1 MPSLR
6 PTRRS
11 SRTSSPLVRNT
22 NDSPAPAPVSEPRK
36 ESGQTLLDGWV
47 EPPLKS
53 PTASFE
59 DHGFVRQGVLEHMA
73 PLGAL
78 PSAKLKAK
86 LRGDSHK
93 RSNLGKNGVASAVE
107 EGTETPEESTPPV
120 DSRRSESPKP
130 EERLPELPVNKAEE
144 QDDDY
149 VPNGTKSSSRAAK
162 GAKKNEAV
170 ATEPRRAS
178 AASTSHGIPTS
189 RTPFGRKRLQVV
201 VEAAVERAKKVG
213 NPNLGLAVR
222 HIFEESLHDQ
232 SLADLLDVILA
243 KRPTPEQTL
252 EFQEQVRRAKK
263 IIKSG
268 EASKQQERPSLAPAP
283 PVSATPPKSPPKTT
297 LRIVNSPTLKNSVS
311 DPPPQSNNTPLS
323 ALRASRSSITMQTQP
338 TINGDTT
345 QVNGASSLQ
354 PPRRSRSSSVSSE
367 SSLSSVSSTKMKE
380 LEEDQRACLDEDL
393 LSSSRLNSAT
403 SAKANTGSLS
413 IEIVK
418 SQALFGLKLHHKAS
432 AKKSAA
438 ANALK
443 RSAADAGTTEEESAG
458 LEAKRQKYVQSFPDI
473 KVEESY
479 IRDIPVVDHS
489 TSAKQPVAAP
499 LAAVPSLRPNGTE
512 KRFGRNGFPELASPL
527 SDNFALGSAAS
538 SRPDT
543 PGLLERPAKRQKT
556 AARTKMS

>member
-11 SRTSSPLVRNT
+11 SRTSSPLVRST
-22 NDSPAPAPVSEPRK
+22 NDSPVPASVSELKK
-36 ESGQTLLDGWV
+36 ERGQTLLDVWV

-120 DSRRSESPKP
+120 DSRRSESLKP
-130 EERLPELPVNKAEE
+130 EERFPELPANKAEE

-149 VPNGTKSSSRAAK
+149 VPNGTKSSSRTVR
-162 GAKKNEAV
+162 GAKKSEAV

-178 AASTSHGIPTS
+178 TASTSHGILSS

-201 VEAAVERAKKVG
+201 VEAAVERARKVG

-268 EASKQQERPSLAPAP
+268 EASKQQERPSLTPAQ
-283 PVSATPPKSPPKTT
+283 PVSATPPKPPPKTT
-297 LRIVNSPTLKNSVS
+297 LKFVSSAIRNPPIPT
-311 DPPPQSNNTPLS
+311 PPPQSNNVRSS
-323 ALRASRSSITMQTQP
+323 ALRASKPSVTMQAQP
-338 TINGDTT
+338 IVNGGIT

-354 PPRRSRSSSVSSE
+354 PPRCSRSNSLSSE
-367 SSLSSVSSTKMKE
+367 SSLSSVSSAKMKE
-380 LEEDQRACLDEDL
+380 LEEDQRAGFDEDL
-393 LSSSRLNSAT
+393 PGSSRLNGAT
-403 SAKANTGSLS
+403 SAKADASSRSVDT
-413 IEIVK
+413 VK
-418 SQALFGLKLHHKAS
+418 SQASCGLKLHHKGS
-432 AKKSAA
+432 SKKPAA
-438 ANALK
+438 ANVLK
-443 RSAADAGTTEEESAG
+443 RNSADAGITGEESAE
-458 LEAKRQKYVQSFPDI
+458 LEAKRRKYVRSFPDI
-473 KVEESY
+473 KVEESH
-479 IRDIPVVDHS
+479 IRKIPVVDY
-489 TSAKQPVAAP
+489 SASPNQLMAAS
-499 LAAVPSLRPNGTE
+499 LAAVPSLRPNGSE
-512 KRFGRNGFPELASPL
+512 RRLGRDGFPELASPL
-527 SDNFALGSAAS
+527 SDNFALGSASS

-543 PGLLERPAKRQKT
+543 PGFLERLAKRQKT